1 LLLTNDVPELES
13 IHEVDIVPWGQRHD
27 VDIVPWGQ
35 EDAIGLSGTFWIEY
49 RMR

>member
-13 IHEVDIVPWGQRHD
+13 IHEVDIVPWGH
-27 VDIVPWGQ
+27 